1 MEFNPDY
8 CAALYHDTEWAYDG
22 PAEDDSLEFYDLDGN
37 LLCKIVV
44 PGIYKW
50 CCDWEELNDAYC
62 FNGKT
67 DLDWDTWGVQ
77 GMQLAQEMRS
87 KLPHSVALWIE
98 HPYDSPNRR
107 NKPMLLIQKSN

>member
-50 CCDWEELNDAYC
+50 CCDWEELMMLIASM
-62 FNGKT
+62 
-67 DLDWDTWGVQ
+67 V
-77 GMQLAQEMRS
+77 
-87 KLPHSVALWIE
+87 KLISTGIHGEYRAC
-98 HPYDSPNRR
+98 N
-107 NKPMLLIQKSN
+107 